1 MISRSQMNRQLYQM
15 GGEGMQ
21 ESQRDAQLSEQLQ
34 IEKAYR
40 ELVRRGL
47 TEDEARQSII
57 LQLSELKRMDNM
69 PYAPSED
76 KDMYKN
82 MPYAPSEDED
92 MYKNMPY
99 APSENED
106 MYKQEPNL
114 LQPGE
119 YAGENYKGSPDMYP
133 DYEIDFQENNNRQM
147 RQMGGMGMQP
157 MQQMDAEQYRP
168 IAEQLAQDPNQAL
181 MTIVK
186 MLMEQGIPEEEAI
199 KIAQQMIQ
207 SVAEGGMEEVSD
219 DTRIEARFGGRI
231 GYANGGIGTLVDRE
245 QYGFGSFVKSVKKGV
260 TGAVKGVT
268 NAVKSVAKSPIG
280 RIALTVAA
288 GYYLGPMV
296 SGFSSNPFV
305 QGALRGGLANLAVQA
320 VSGQKINFGE
330 ALTSAA
336 LGGVTQGLTQG
347 QTGGAT
353 KFAPDPFQEAALGNP
368 TVSAFEPSA
377 FAPDPF
383 QAAAAPAADTY
394 ANIAG
399 GAADIGGEA
408 AYTSA
413 FDYQNTPSLFDTSA
427 QASITGGP
435 GITFEADPFQ
445 ASAGA
450 SVPTS
455 DFSDYFNSF
464 EDIKSPTYQQGKFG
478 QTIGVEVGNEGVVYK
493 PGQVGFAETPLSQRY
508 ETGIQALKDYRPMD
522 ALKQV
527 SGAAM
532 DYPLTTIG
540 GISTLASA
548 MTPEIP
554 EQLPGES
561 MEEYRARVAE
571 FERQY
576 ASNLSGRTG
585 PSLPAS
591 ANNPFYPVYA
601 ARGGRIG
608 YLFGGSGVASAV
620 AQPVEGQSMPVSG
633 GGKGIGGMLRNLIA
647 NNPEIFRQVTSE
659 QTMSP
664 MQRSSGPIPLGLV
677 NYSGTPYE
685 NAIKKTSVAQPT
697 VGGSTYSSGGG
708 FGGLGVGSNLIK
720 QITQQSFFNTNEDEE
735 DTRYKLPASARNPFY
750 GVMMANGGRMRY
762 AMGNS
767 VQQGIMVAPQI
778 ARQMGMPV
786 GNPRMNEGGVPELDY
801 RDEGGFVPPI
811 GIKERADDIPAMLSN
826 NEFVFTA
833 DAVKNAGGG
842 DPNVGAQKMYT
853 LMKRLESGG
862 RV

>member
-21 ESQRDAQLSEQLQ
+21 A
-34 IEKAYR
+34 
-40 ELVRRGL
+40 
-47 TEDEARQSII
+47 
-57 LQLSELKRMDNM
+57 
-69 PYAPSED
+69 
-76 KDMYKN
+76 
-82 MPYAPSEDED
+82 
-92 MYKNMPY
+92 
-99 APSENED
+99 
-106 MYKQEPNL
+106 
-114 LQPGE
+114 
-119 YAGENYKGSPDMYP
+119 
-133 DYEIDFQENNNRQM
+133 
-147 RQMGGMGMQP
+147 GMQEGIMQMAP
-157 MQQMDAEQYRP
+157 QEMQQMDAEQYRP
-168 IAEQLAQDPNQAL
+168 VAEQLAQDPNQAL
-181 MTIVK
+181 MAIVK

-199 KIAQQMIQ
+199 KIAKQMIQ
-207 SVAEGGMEEVSD
+207 AVAEGGIEEVSD
-219 DTRIEARFGGRI
+219 DTRVEARFGGRI
-231 GYANGGIGTLVDRE
+231 GYAEGGIGRLVNRE
-245 QYGFGSFVKSVKKGV
+245 QYGFGSIFKGVTKAV
-260 TGAVKGVT
+260 TGAVKGAAK
-268 NAVKSVAKSPIG
+268 AVKSVAKSPIG
-280 RIALTVAA
+280 RIALTIAA

-336 LGGVTQGLTQG
+336 LGGVTQGFTQG
-347 QTGGAT
+347 QTGEAT

-435 GITFEADPFQ
+435 GTGIPA
-445 ASAGA
+445 
-450 SVPTS
+450 S
-455 DFSDYFNSF
+455 DFSDYLNKGIDYPVYDPTDLGGGVVGIEPPVYKQTSF
-464 EDIKSPTYQQGKFG
+464 GK
-478 QTIGVEVGNEGVVYK
+478 TIGEV
-493 PGQVGFAETPLSQRY
+493 ETPLSQRY
-508 ETGIQALKDYRPMD
+508 ETFKSALGKENYLD

-527 SGAAM
+527 SGVAL

-608 YLFGGSGVASAV
+608 Y
-620 AQPVEGQSMPVSG
+620 QEGSMPMG
-633 GGKGIGGMLRNLIA
+633 EPRR
-647 NNPEIFRQVTSE
+647 NPE
-659 QTMSP
+659 
-664 MQRSSGPIPLGLV
+664 
-677 NYSGTPYE
+677 
-685 NAIKKTSVAQPT
+685 
-697 VGGSTYSSGGG
+697 
-708 FGGLGVGSNLIK
+708 
-720 QITQQSFFNTNEDEE
+720 
-735 DTRYKLPASARNPFY
+735 
-750 GVMMANGGRMRY
+750 
-762 AMGNS
+762 
-767 VQQGIMVAPQI
+767 GIM
-778 ARQMGMPV
+778 
-786 GNPRMNEGGVPELDY
+786 ELDY
-801 RDEGGFVPPI
+801 RNEGGFVPPI

>member
-21 ESQRDAQLSEQLQ
+21 A
-34 IEKAYR
+34 
-40 ELVRRGL
+40 
-47 TEDEARQSII
+47 
-57 LQLSELKRMDNM
+57 
-69 PYAPSED
+69 
-76 KDMYKN
+76 
-82 MPYAPSEDED
+82 
-92 MYKNMPY
+92 
-99 APSENED
+99 
-106 MYKQEPNL
+106 
-114 LQPGE
+114 
-119 YAGENYKGSPDMYP
+119 
-133 DYEIDFQENNNRQM
+133 
-147 RQMGGMGMQP
+147 GMQAGMQEGIMQMAP
-157 MQQMDAEQYRP
+157 QEMQQMDAEQYRP
-168 IAEQLAQDPNQAL
+168 VAEQLAQDPNQAL
-181 MTIVK
+181 MAIVR

-199 KIAQQMIQ
+199 KIAKQMIQ
-207 SVAEGGMEEVSD
+207 AVAEGGIEEVSD
-219 DTRIEARFGGRI
+219 DTRVEARFGGRI
-231 GYANGGIGTLVDRE
+231 GYAEGGIGRLVNRE
-245 QYGFGSFVKSVKKGV
+245 QYGFGSIFKGVKKV
-260 TGAVKGVT
+260 VKGAAK
-268 NAVKSVAKSPIG
+268 AVKSVAKSKIG
-280 RIALTVAA
+280 RIALTIAAAYALGPAGLNIGAGMSPFAA
-288 GYYLGPMV
+288 G
-296 SGFSSNPFV
+296 
-305 QGALRGGLANLAVQA
+305 ALKAGIANLGVQA
-320 VSGQKINFGE
+320 VSGQGFNFKE
-330 ALTSAA
+330 ALLAA
-336 LGGVTQGLTQG
+336 GLGGVTAGLTTPG
-347 QTGGAT
+347 QTGGFDGT
-353 KFAPDPFQEAALGNP
+353 EGVFNTSTSGGLENLTMP
-368 TVSAFEPSA
+368 TASSGFPQTTSGGFGMDNIPVDS
-377 FAPDPF
+377 
-383 QAAAAPAADTY
+383 AAPAAS
-394 ANIAG
+394 ASF
-399 GAADIGGEA
+399 
-408 AYTSA
+408 TSPLTPTA
-413 FDYQNTPSLFDTSA
+413 SDFDYSGLSSDFDSNVFTDARPGVKSLGSFGTAEASTTFPQGDMVTTPTGFNSGYSQFGSGDTQFGFGKDAIDISNTPPVYKQTS
-427 QASITGGP
+427 
-435 GITFEADPFQ
+435 F
-445 ASAGA
+445 
-450 SVPTS
+450 
-455 DFSDYFNSF
+455 
-464 EDIKSPTYQQGKFG
+464 GK
-478 QTIGVEVGNEGVVYK
+478 TIGEV
-493 PGQVGFAETPLSQRY
+493 ETPLSQRY
-508 ETGIQALKDYRPMD
+508 DTFTSALGEGNYLD

-527 SGAAM
+527 SGVAL

-548 MTPEIP
+548 MAPEIP

-591 ANNPFYPVYA
+591 ARNPFYPVYA

-608 YLFGGSGVASAV
+608 YLFGGSGVASTV
-620 AQPVEGQSMPVSG
+620 AQPVEGQSMPVSDV

-677 NYSGTPYE
+677 DYSGTPYE
-685 NAIKKTSVAQPT
+685 NAIKKKSVAQPT
-697 VGGSTYSSGGG
+697 IGGSTYSSGGG
-708 FGGLGVGSNLIK
+708 FGGLNMGSDLIK

-767 VQQGIMVAPQI
+767 VQQGIMIAPQI

-786 GNPRMNEGGVPELDY
+786 GSPRMNEGGVPELDY

-842 DPNVGAQKMYT
+842 DPNIGAQKMYT

>member
-1 MISRSQMNRQLYQM
+1 MISRSQMNRQLYNM
-15 GGEGMQ
+15 GGEGIMQ
-21 ESQRDAQLSEQLQ
+21 VAPQQDS
-34 IEKAYR
+34 
-40 ELVRRGL
+40 
-47 TEDEARQSII
+47 
-57 LQLSELKRMDNM
+57 M
-69 PYAPSED
+69 PS
-76 KDMYKN
+76 DM
-82 MPYAPSEDED
+82 
-92 MYKNMPY
+92 
-99 APSENED
+99 
-106 MYKQEPNL
+106 Q
-114 LQPGE
+114 G
-119 YAGENYKGSPDMYP
+119 
-133 DYEIDFQENNNRQM
+133 
-147 RQMGGMGMQP
+147 
-157 MQQMDAEQYRP
+157 EQYRP
-168 IAEQLAQDPNQAL
+168 VAENLANDPKQAIEV
-181 MTIVK
+181 IVK
-186 MLMEQGIPEEEAI
+186 MLMEEGIPEEEAI
-199 KIAQQMIQ
+199 KIAKQMIQ
-207 SVAEGGMEEVSD
+207 AVAEGGMEELSD

-231 GYANGGIGTLVDRE
+231 GYAEGGIGRLVNRE
-245 QYGFGSFVKSVKKGV
+245 QYGFGSIGKIFKKA
-260 TGAVKGVT
+260 TSIPRAIVKGV
-268 NAVKSVAKSPIG
+268 KKVAQSPIG
-280 RIALTVAA
+280 RIALTIGATFA
-288 GYYLGPMV
+288 LGPAGLNIGAGM
-296 SGFSSNPFV
+296 SPFIG
-305 QGALRGGLANLAVQA
+305 GAMRAGLANLAVQA
-320 VSGQKINFGE
+320 ASGQRINFKEG
-330 ALTSAA
+330 LIAA
-336 LGGVTQGLTQG
+336 GLGGVTSSIGAGTTGQGVDGGYGTDYQ
-347 QTGGAT
+347 GAT

-435 GITFEADPFQ
+435 GTGIPA
-445 ASAGA
+445 
-450 SVPTS
+450 S
-455 DFSDYFNSF
+455 DFSDYLNKGIDYPVYDPTDLGGGVVGIEPPVYKQTSF
-464 EDIKSPTYQQGKFG
+464 GK
-478 QTIGVEVGNEGVVYK
+478 TIGEV
-493 PGQVGFAETPLSQRY
+493 ETPLSQRY
-508 ETGIQALKDYRPMD
+508 ETFKSALGKENYLD

-527 SGAAM
+527 SGVAL

-540 GISTLASA
+540 GTSILASA

-591 ANNPFYPVYA
+591 ANNPFYSVYA

-608 YLFGGSGVASAV
+608 YLLGGSGVASAV
-620 AQPVEGQSMPVSG
+620 DQPVEGQSMPVSG

-664 MQRSSGPIPLGLV
+664 MQRSSGPIPLRFNGL
-677 NYSGTPYE
+677 NM
-685 NAIKKTSVAQPT
+685 
-697 VGGSTYSSGGG
+697 GSD
-708 FGGLGVGSNLIK
+708 LIK
-720 QITQQSFFNTNEDEE
+720 QVTKQSFFNTNEDEE

>member
-21 ESQRDAQLSEQLQ
+21 A
-34 IEKAYR
+34 
-40 ELVRRGL
+40 
-47 TEDEARQSII
+47 
-57 LQLSELKRMDNM
+57 
-69 PYAPSED
+69 
-76 KDMYKN
+76 
-82 MPYAPSEDED
+82 
-92 MYKNMPY
+92 
-99 APSENED
+99 
-106 MYKQEPNL
+106 
-114 LQPGE
+114 
-119 YAGENYKGSPDMYP
+119 
-133 DYEIDFQENNNRQM
+133 
-147 RQMGGMGMQP
+147 GMQEGIMQMAP
-157 MQQMDAEQYRP
+157 QEMQQMDAEQYRP
-168 IAEQLAQDPNQAL
+168 VAEQLAQDPNQAL
-181 MTIVK
+181 MAIVR

-199 KIAQQMIQ
+199 KIAKQMIQ
-207 SVAEGGMEEVSD
+207 AVAEGGIEELSD

-231 GYANGGIGTLVDRE
+231 GYAEGGISRLVNRE
-245 QYGFGSFVKSVKKGV
+245 QYGFGSIGKVFKSAAKAV

-268 NAVKSVAKSPIG
+268 SAVKSVAKSPIG
-280 RIALTVAA
+280 RIALTIGAMYALGPAGLNVGAGMSPFAA
-288 GYYLGPMV
+288 G
-296 SGFSSNPFV
+296 
-305 QGALRGGLANLAVQA
+305 ALKAGIANLGVQA
-320 VSGQKINFGE
+320 VSGQGFNFKE
-330 ALTSAA
+330 ALLAA
-336 LGGVTQGLTQG
+336 GLGGVTSGLTQG
-347 QTGGAT
+347 QTGGFDGTEGVFSTSTSSGLENLTLPTASSGFPQT
-353 KFAPDPFQEAALGNP
+353 TSGGFGMDNIPVDSAASSASASLTSPFTP
-368 TVSAFEPSA
+368 
-377 FAPDPF
+377 
-383 QAAAAPAADTY
+383 
-394 ANIAG
+394 IAS
-399 GAADIGGEA
+399 D
-408 AYTSA
+408 
-413 FDYQNTPSLFDTSA
+413 FDYSGLSSDFDSNVFTDARPGVKSLGSFGTAEASTTFPQGDMVTTPTGFNSGYSQFGSGDTQFGFGKDAIDISNTPPVYKQTS
-427 QASITGGP
+427 
-435 GITFEADPFQ
+435 F
-445 ASAGA
+445 
-450 SVPTS
+450 
-455 DFSDYFNSF
+455 
-464 EDIKSPTYQQGKFG
+464 GK
-478 QTIGVEVGNEGVVYK
+478 TIGEV
-493 PGQVGFAETPLSQRY
+493 ETPLSQRY
-508 ETGIQALKDYRPMD
+508 DTFTSALGEGNYLD

-527 SGAAM
+527 SGVAL

-548 MTPEIP
+548 MAPEIP

-576 ASNLSGRTG
+576 ASNLAGRTG

-591 ANNPFYPVYA
+591 ARNPFYPVYA

-620 AQPVEGQSMPVSG
+620 AQPVEGQPMPVSG

-647 NNPEIFRQVTSE
+647 NNPEIFKQVTSE

-677 NYSGTPYE
+677 DYSGTPYE
-685 NAIKKTSVAQPT
+685 NAIKKKSVAQPT
-697 VGGSTYSSGGG
+697 IGGSTYSSGGG
-708 FGGLGVGSNLIK
+708 FGGLNMGSDLIK

-767 VQQGIMVAPQI
+767 VQDGIMAAPQI
-778 ARQMGMPV
+778 ASQMGMPV

-842 DPNVGAQKMYT
+842 DPNIGAQKMYT

>member
-21 ESQRDAQLSEQLQ
+21 E
-34 IEKAYR
+34 
-40 ELVRRGL
+40 
-47 TEDEARQSII
+47 
-57 LQLSELKRMDNM
+57 
-69 PYAPSED
+69 
-76 KDMYKN
+76 
-82 MPYAPSEDED
+82 
-92 MYKNMPY
+92 
-99 APSENED
+99 
-106 MYKQEPNL
+106 
-114 LQPGE
+114 
-119 YAGENYKGSPDMYP
+119 
-133 DYEIDFQENNNRQM
+133 
-147 RQMGGMGMQP
+147 GMQEGIMQMAP
-157 MQQMDAEQYRP
+157 QEMQQMDAEQYRP
-168 IAEQLAQDPNQAL
+168 VAEQLAQDPNQAL
-181 MTIVK
+181 MAIVR

-199 KIAQQMIQ
+199 KIAKQMIQ
-207 SVAEGGMEEVSD
+207 AVAEGGIEEVSD
-219 DTRIEARFGGRI
+219 DTRVEARFGGRI
-231 GYANGGIGTLVDRE
+231 GYAEGGIGRLVNRE
-245 QYGFGSFVKSVKKGV
+245 QYGFGSIGKIFKKA
-260 TGAVKGVT
+260 TSIPRAIVKGV
-268 NAVKSVAKSPIG
+268 KKVAQSPIG
-280 RIALTVAA
+280 RIALTIAAAYALGPAGLNVGAGMSPFAA
-288 GYYLGPMV
+288 G
-296 SGFSSNPFV
+296 
-305 QGALRGGLANLAVQA
+305 ALKAGIANLGVQA
-320 VSGQKINFGE
+320 VSGQGFNFKE
-330 ALTSAA
+330 ALLAA
-336 LGGVTQGLTQG
+336 GLGGVTAGLTTSG
-347 QTGGAT
+347 QTGGFDGTEGVFNTSTSSGLENLTMPTASSGFPQT
-353 KFAPDPFQEAALGNP
+353 TSGGFGMDNIPVDSAASN
-368 TVSAFEPSA
+368 
-377 FAPDPF
+377 
-383 QAAAAPAADTY
+383 
-394 ANIAG
+394 
-399 GAADIGGEA
+399 
-408 AYTSA
+408 
-413 FDYQNTPSLFDTSA
+413 FDYSGLSSDFDSNVFTDARPGVKSLGSFGTAEASTTFPQGDMVTTPTGFNSGYSQFGSGDTQFGFGKDAIDISNTPPVYKQTS
-427 QASITGGP
+427 
-435 GITFEADPFQ
+435 F
-445 ASAGA
+445 
-450 SVPTS
+450 
-455 DFSDYFNSF
+455 
-464 EDIKSPTYQQGKFG
+464 GK
-478 QTIGVEVGNEGVVYK
+478 TIGEV
-493 PGQVGFAETPLSQRY
+493 ETPLSQRY
-508 ETGIQALKDYRPMD
+508 DTFTSALGEGNYLD

-527 SGAAM
+527 SGVAL

-548 MTPEIP
+548 MAPEIP

-647 NNPEIFRQVTSE
+647 NNPEIFKQVTSE

-677 NYSGTPYE
+677 DYSGTPYE
-685 NAIKKTSVAQPT
+685 NAIKKKSVAQPT
-697 VGGSTYSSGGG
+697 IGGSTYSSGGG
-708 FGGLGVGSNLIK
+708 FGGLNMGSDLIK

>member
-1 MISRSQMNRQLYQM
+1 
-15 GGEGMQ
+15 
-21 ESQRDAQLSEQLQ
+21 
-34 IEKAYR
+34 
-40 ELVRRGL
+40 
-47 TEDEARQSII
+47 
-57 LQLSELKRMDNM
+57 
-69 PYAPSED
+69 
-76 KDMYKN
+76 
-82 MPYAPSEDED
+82 
-92 MYKNMPY
+92 
-99 APSENED
+99 
-106 MYKQEPNL
+106 
-114 LQPGE
+114 
-119 YAGENYKGSPDMYP
+119 MYP

-147 RQMGGMGMQP
+147 RQMGGISGMGMQQAP
-157 MQQMDAEQYRP
+157 QEMQSMQQMDAEQYRP

-181 MTIVK
+181 MAIVR

-199 KIAQQMIQ
+199 KIAKQMIQ
-207 SVAEGGMEEVSD
+207 AVAEGGMKELSD

-231 GYANGGIGTLVDRE
+231 GYAEGGISRLVDRE
-245 QYGFGSFVKSVKKGV
+245 QYGVGSFFKGVTKAV
-260 TGAVKGVT
+260 TGAVKGVAS
-268 NAVKSVAKSPIG
+268 AVKSVAKSPIG

-347 QTGGAT
+347 QTGGIDGAT
-353 KFAPDPFQEAALGNP
+353 DATQGLQGVGLGNP
-368 TVSAFEPSA
+368 TLTGVPQNAPIFGMDNIPVDSAASSAIPVPESLTKITGDFGGNILTPESTQTNFLGDYSVS
-377 FAPDPF
+377 
-383 QAAAAPAADTY
+383 
-394 ANIAG
+394 
-399 GAADIGGEA
+399 
-408 AYTSA
+408 
-413 FDYQNTPSLFDTSA
+413 NTPPVYKQTS
-427 QASITGGP
+427 
-435 GITFEADPFQ
+435 F
-445 ASAGA
+445 
-450 SVPTS
+450 
-455 DFSDYFNSF
+455 
-464 EDIKSPTYQQGKFG
+464 GK
-478 QTIGVEVGNEGVVYK
+478 TIGEV
-493 PGQVGFAETPLSQRY
+493 ETPLSQRY
-508 ETGIQALKDYRPMD
+508 ETFKSALGEGNYLD

-527 SGAAM
+527 SGVAL

-540 GISTLASA
+540 GISTLAGA
-548 MTPEIP
+548 MTPQIP

-576 ASNLSGRTG
+576 ASNLAGRTG
-585 PSLPAS
+585 PSLPSS
-591 ANNPFYPVYA
+591 ARNPFYTVSA
-601 ARGGRIG
+601 ANGGRIG

-620 AQPVEGQSMPVSG
+620 AQPVDGQPMPISG

-647 NNPEIFRQVTSE
+647 NNPEIFRQVTSQ

-664 MQRSSGPIPLGLV
+664 MQQSSGPIPLGLV

-750 GVMMANGGRMRY
+750 GAMMANGGRMGY

-767 VQQGIMVAPQI
+767 VQEGIMAAPQI
-778 ARQMGMPV
+778 ASQMGMPV
-786 GNPRMNEGGVPELDY
+786 GNPRMNQGGVPELDY

-833 DAVKNAGGG
+833 NAVKNAGGG

-853 LMKRLESGG
+853 LMKRLENGG

>member
-21 ESQRDAQLSEQLQ
+21 A
-34 IEKAYR
+34 
-40 ELVRRGL
+40 
-47 TEDEARQSII
+47 
-57 LQLSELKRMDNM
+57 
-69 PYAPSED
+69 
-76 KDMYKN
+76 
-82 MPYAPSEDED
+82 
-92 MYKNMPY
+92 
-99 APSENED
+99 
-106 MYKQEPNL
+106 
-114 LQPGE
+114 
-119 YAGENYKGSPDMYP
+119 
-133 DYEIDFQENNNRQM
+133 
-147 RQMGGMGMQP
+147 GMQEGIIQMAP
-157 MQQMDAEQYRP
+157 QEMQQMDAEQYRP
-168 IAEQLAQDPNQAL
+168 VAEQLAQDPNQAL
-181 MTIVK
+181 MAIVR

-199 KIAQQMIQ
+199 KIAKQMIQ
-207 SVAEGGMEEVSD
+207 AVAEGGIEELSD

-231 GYANGGIGTLVDRE
+231 GYAEGGIGRLVNRE
-245 QYGFGSFVKSVKKGV
+245 QYGFGSIGKVFKGAAKAV
-260 TGAVKGVT
+260 TGAVKGVAS
-268 NAVKSVAKSPIG
+268 AVKSVAKSPIG
-280 RIALTVAA
+280 RIALTIGATYALTYA
-288 GYYLGPMV
+288 GIGA
-296 SGFSSNPFV
+296 GFGSIGG
-305 QGALRGGLANLAVQA
+305 GAFRAGISNLAVQA
-320 VSGQKINFGE
+320 ASGQKINFGE
-330 ALTSAA
+330 ALTASAI
-336 LGGVTQGLTQG
+336 GGITAGLTQG
-347 QTGGAT
+347 GTFDGTEGGFDGTEGLFNTSTSGGLENLTLPTASSSFPQTTPGGFGMDNIPVDSAASSASASLT
-353 KFAPDPFQEAALGNP
+353 SPFTP
-368 TVSAFEPSA
+368 
-377 FAPDPF
+377 
-383 QAAAAPAADTY
+383 
-394 ANIAG
+394 IA
-399 GAADIGGEA
+399 
-408 AYTSA
+408 SN
-413 FDYQNTPSLFDTSA
+413 FDYSGLSSDFDSNVFTDARPGVKSLGSFGTAEASTTFPQGDMVTTPTGFNSGYSQFGSGDTQFGFGKDAIDISNTPPVYKQTS
-427 QASITGGP
+427 
-435 GITFEADPFQ
+435 F
-445 ASAGA
+445 
-450 SVPTS
+450 
-455 DFSDYFNSF
+455 
-464 EDIKSPTYQQGKFG
+464 GK
-478 QTIGVEVGNEGVVYK
+478 TIGEV
-493 PGQVGFAETPLSQRY
+493 ETPLSQRY
-508 ETGIQALKDYRPMD
+508 DTFTSALGEGNYLD

-527 SGAAM
+527 SGVAL

-548 MTPEIP
+548 MAPEIP

-576 ASNLSGRTG
+576 ASNLAGRTG

-647 NNPEIFRQVTSE
+647 NNPEIFKQVTSE

-677 NYSGTPYE
+677 DYSGTPYE
-685 NAIKKTSVAQPT
+685 NAIKKKSVAQPT
-697 VGGSTYSSGGG
+697 IGGSTYSSGGG
-708 FGGLGVGSNLIK
+708 FGGLNMGSDLIK

-767 VQQGIMVAPQI
+767 VQDGIMAAPQI
-778 ARQMGMPV
+778 ASQMGMPV

-801 RDEGGFVPPI
+801 RNEGGFVPPI

-842 DPNVGAQKMYT
+842 DPNIGAQKMYT